1 MLARLFAFVVLFG
14 VSASVDAAEIKFVDD
29 DNFRR
34 VTIVGPINAL
44 DGQKFKQ
51 VSDSFAGGA
60 TVVLESE
67 GGSAGA
73 AIAIGEEIRRRKFA
87 TAVFADKTCASAC
100 GFIWLAGKPRIMDK
114 RAHIG
119 FHAVYLIEEGKPV
132 PSAAANAVMGSY
144 LGSIGIPV
152 TAIYFVTM
160 AGPEGMSWMT
170 ADVAVK
176 LGIEVYEPVI
186 PQKPETTKKAK
197 LEDLFRRADEDEAID
212 ISRVPIPER
221 APRLTQQNDLVF
233 IPSSKRRLLKYAQGY
248 FLAGQ
253 SINFTAEKLPRISE
267 CRTRCF
273 STPGCVAFCFNSSE
287 WDCYLKRG
295 VSYAVPN
302 PAFASEY
309 NSSLTIDFV
318 K

>member
-1 MLARLFAFVVLFG
+1 MLTRLFAFAVLLGF
-14 VSASVDAAEIKFVDD
+14 SASVEAAEIKLVDD

-51 VSDSFAGGA
+51 VADGFVGGA
-60 TVVLESE
+60 TVVLESD

-73 AIAIGEEIRRRKFA
+73 AIAIGEEIKRRKFA
-87 TAVFADKTCASAC
+87 TSVLANKTCASAC
-100 GFIWLAGKPRIMDK
+100 GFIWLAGKPKIMDK

-119 FHAVYLIEEGKPV
+119 FHAVYLIEDGKPV

-144 LGSIGIPV
+144 LGSIGIPAA
-152 TAIYFVTM
+152 AIYFVTM
-160 AGPEGMSWMT
+160 AGPDGMNWMT

-197 LEDLFRRADEDEAID
+197 LEDLFRRSNEDEAID
-212 ISRVPIPER
+212 ITRIPIPER
-221 APRLTQQNDLVF
+221 APRFTQQNDLVLT
-233 IPSSKRRLLKYAQGY
+233 PSSRRPLLKYAQGY

-253 SINFTAEKLPRISE
+253 SVNFTAEKLPGIPE
-267 CRTRCF
+267 CRARCF
-273 STPGCVAFCFNSSE
+273 STPGCVAFSFNSSE

-309 NSSLTIDFV
+309 NSSLTFDFV